1 MQETIVVMQ
10 PIVYL
15 YRGQLATIVIKQT
28 VQSDNLLLT
37 KRAQRDSKKHSIDCQ
52 DFSRK
57 LARQEFPV
65 KVLDKF
71 SPTGN

>member
-10 PIVYL
+10 PIVYH
-15 YRGQLATIVIKQT
+15 RGQLATIVIERT

-37 KRAQRDSKKHSIDCQ
+37 KRAQRDSKKQSSDCQ

-57 LARQEFPV
+57 LARKDFTV

-71 SPTGN
+71 PPTGN